1 MSVLQQFN
9 KEIVPALKEKL
20 GIKNINSV
28 PKVEKVIISI
38 GIGSLATRKSL
49 KDFDEFEKNIIRI
62 TGQKPTLIKSKRS
75 ISNFKLREGMPV
87 MYKVTLR
94 RDRAYDFL
102 DRFVKVALPRLRDF
116 SGLSTKA
123 FDQKGNMNIW
133 LKNYNI
139 FPELGLDDV
148 VTPMGIQITIVTTTE
163 KSEESKALLESLG
176 FLFK

>member
-20 GIKNINSV
+20 GVKNINSV

-94 RDRAYDFL
+94 RGRAYDFL